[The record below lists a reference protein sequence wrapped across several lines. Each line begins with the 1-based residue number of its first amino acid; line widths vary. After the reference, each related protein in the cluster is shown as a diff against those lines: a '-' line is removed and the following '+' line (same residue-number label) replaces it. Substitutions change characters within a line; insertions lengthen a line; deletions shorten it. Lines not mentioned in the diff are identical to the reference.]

1 MDNIVKGKDG
11 KIMKKRAILCAVTA
25 VVVILAVLFKI
36 ISSDSIV
43 DTDYVSKDFGE
54 YIHGDY
60 AITTMKSGEIVNT
73 NCNVDSTEY
82 EGGIYVL
89 NIGIG
94 NSYDSGSKN
103 SYSADNFVLDISFP
117 QDEGVEIIYGYY
129 SDNNRAYA
137 VYGADTGFNQPPS
150 FRFTSDGDKLRA
162 NIVFK
167 TKPKEIE
174 ATLRYNISGKG
185 FRLLNHFDGQQMEL
199 NID

>member
-1 MDNIVKGKDG
+1 MDSIAAGKDG
-11 KIMKKRAILCAVTA
+11 RAMKKRVIICAATA
-25 VVVILAVLFKI
+25 AVVILAVLFKI
-36 ISSDSIV
+36 ISSDGIT
-43 DTDYVSKDFGE
+43 DTEYVSKDFGE
-54 YIHGDY
+54 SFHGDY
-60 AITTMKSGEIVNT
+60 AITTMKSGEVVNT
-73 NCNVDSTEY
+73 NCNVDSIEY

-94 NSYDSGSKN
+94 NSYDNGSKN
-103 SYSADNFVLDISFP
+103 SYSSDNFVLDISFP
-117 QDEGVEIIYGYY
+117 QDEGVEVICGYY

-137 VYGADTGFNQPPS
+137 VYGADTGYNQPPS

-167 TKPKEIE
+167 TKPKEIK
-174 ATLRYNISGKG
+174 ATLRYNIEGKG